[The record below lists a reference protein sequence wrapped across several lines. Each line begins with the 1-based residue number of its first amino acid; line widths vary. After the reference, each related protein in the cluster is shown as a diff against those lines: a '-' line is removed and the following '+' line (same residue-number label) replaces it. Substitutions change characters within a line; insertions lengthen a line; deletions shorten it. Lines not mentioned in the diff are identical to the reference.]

1 MWALYFLADL
11 PQKGENILIRNI
23 STICTLQQLTD
34 EHKMLERMND
44 CFNFLKGIVHPKM
57 IIANPNVS
65 FEWVK
70 HSVQPV
76 VSDS

>member
-1 MWALYFLADL
+1 MYTTAHDWW
-11 PQKGENILIRNI
+11 
-23 STICTLQQLTD
+23 
-34 EHKMLERMND
+34 HKMLERMND

-57 IIANPNVS
+57 IIANPHVS

-70 HSVQPV
+70 NSVQPV